1 MSDLHDTYAELRDG
15 LPTEPKDCLLTPPS
29 DHAEPV
35 RSLDHSGDVEAVE
48 PVEDVEP
55 SVEPRRRGPGRP
67 PYPTF
72 KRLHISFDEASYR
85 SLLVVSQVL
94 KAFGRQGTM
103 SQALRFAVDLS
114 ARTLAPDTTLL
125 RSTDMTAEIA
135 RLMREAAEATR

>member
-1 MSDLHDTYAELRDG
+1 MSDLHSELH
-15 LPTEPKDCLLTPPS
+15 E
-29 DHAEPV
+29 HAE
-35 RSLDHSGDVEAVE
+35 A
-48 PVEDVEP
+48 VEP
-55 SVEPRRRGPGRP
+55 SVEHALPTAQVAPKRRGPGRPPKRGPGRP

-94 KAFGRQGTM
+94 KAFGRQGSM